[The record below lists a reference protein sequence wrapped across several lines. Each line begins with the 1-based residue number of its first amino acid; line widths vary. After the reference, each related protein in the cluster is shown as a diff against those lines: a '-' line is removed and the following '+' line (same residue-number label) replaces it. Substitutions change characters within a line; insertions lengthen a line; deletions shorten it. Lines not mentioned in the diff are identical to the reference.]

1 MSSRMVCV
9 ADFEEY
15 ANEKLARTYKEYFSS
30 GADQCQTLKENAEAF
45 KRLRIRP
52 RFLRDVSCRDLSTT
66 LLGEKVDFPVGVSST
81 ALQGLAWP
89 DGDICT
95 ARAAAQLHS
104 CMIVSTY
111 ANNSVEEISAAS
123 PGGLKWFQLYIMPDR
138 PFTQRLVRRAEA
150 AGYKALV
157 VTVDLPVVGKRYP
170 DLKNRFHLPPHLSVP
185 NLQGLQSSASQS
197 NDERNYGSGA
207 SPEDPALCW
216 KDIDWLSSITN
227 LPIILKGILTAEDAG
242 IALDHPGVKGILVSN
257 HGGRQLDGVPATI
270 EVLPEIVAAVGERLE
285 VYLDGGVRTGTDV
298 LKALALGARAVF
310 VGRPAIWGLA
320 YNGEDGVAE
329 VLKILR
335 NELDLAMALSGCRCL
350 AEIKHPLVV
359 GEEYYSKL

>member
-1 MSSRMVCV
+1 
-9 ADFEEY
+9 
-15 ANEKLARTYKEYFSS
+15 
-30 GADQCQTLKENAEAF
+30 
-45 KRLRIRP
+45 
-52 RFLRDVSCRDLSTT
+52 
-66 LLGEKVDFPVGVSST
+66 
-81 ALQGLAWP
+81 
-89 DGDICT
+89 
-95 ARAAAQLHS
+95 
-104 CMIVSTY
+104 MIVSTY
-111 ANNSVEEISAAS
+111 GTTSIEDISTAS

-138 PFTQRLVRRAEA
+138 QFTQRLVQRAET

-170 DLKNRFHLPPHLSVP
+170 DLTNRFQLPPHLSVP
-185 NLQGLQSSASQS
+185 NLQGLESSASQS
-197 NDERNYGSGA
+197 KDERDYGGGA
-207 SPEDPALCW
+207 SPEDPALSW

-329 VLKILR
+329 VMTILR
-335 NELDLAMALSGCRCL
+335 SELDLAMTLSGCRSL
-350 AEIKHPLVV
+350 AEINRSLVV

>member
-1 MSSRMVCV
+1 MSRPMVCV

-15 ANEKLARTYKEYFSS
+15 ANNKLARTYKEYFRS
-30 GADQCQTLKENAEAF
+30 GADQCQTLRENTEAF

-52 RFLRDVSCRDLSTT
+52 RFLRDVSCRDLSTS

-81 ALQGLAWP
+81 GLQGLAWP
-89 DGDICT
+89 DGDSKT
-95 ARAAAQLHS
+95 AKAAAKLHT

-111 ANNSVEEISAAS
+111 ANNSLEEISSAS

-138 PFTQRLVRRAEA
+138 RFTQRLVQRVAQ

-170 DLKNRFHLPPHLSVP
+170 DLRNSFRLPPHLTVP

-197 NDERNYGSGA
+197 KDERNYGSGA
-207 SPEDPALCW
+207 SPEDPALSW

-227 LPIILKGILTAEDAG
+227 LPIILKGVMTAEDAG

-270 EVLPEIVAAVGERLE
+270 EVLPEIVAAVGGRLE

-320 YNGEDGVAE
+320 YNGEDGVTE

-350 AEIKHPLVV
+350 AEIKRHLVV

>member
-1 MSSRMVCV
+1 MVCV

-15 ANEKLARTYKEYFSS
+15 TNDKLARTYKEYFSS
-30 GADQCQTLKENAEAF
+30 GADQCQTLKENTEAF

-52 RFLRDVSCRDLSTT
+52 RFLRDASCRDLSTT

-95 ARAAAQLHS
+95 AKAATKLHT

-111 ANNSVEEISAAS
+111 ANNSIEDISTAS

-138 PFTQRLVRRAEA
+138 QFTQRLVQRAET

-170 DLKNRFHLPPHLSVP
+170 DLRNSFQLPPHISVP
-185 NLQGLQSSASQS
+185 NLQGLESSASQR
-197 NDERNYGSGA
+197 DYGSGA
-207 SPEDPALCW
+207 SPEDPALSW

-257 HGGRQLDGVPATI
+257 HGGRQLDGVTATI
-270 EVLPEIVAAVGERLE
+270 EVLPEIVAAVGQRLE

-329 VLKILR
+329 VMTILR
-335 NELDLAMALSGCRCL
+335 SELDLAMALSGCRSL
-350 AEIKHPLVV
+350 AEIKHSLVV
-359 GEEYYSKL
+359 GEKYYSKL

>member
-1 MSSRMVCV
+1 MSRRMVCV

-15 ANEKLARTYKEYFSS
+15 ANKKLSRVHKEVICT
-30 GADQCQTLKENAEAF
+30 GADQCQTLQENIEAF

-52 RFLRDVSCRDLSTT
+52 RVLRDVSRRDLSTT

-89 DGDICT
+89 DGDICA
-95 ARAAAQLHS
+95 ARAIAQLHT
-104 CMIVSTY
+104 CMIVNMY

-138 PFTQRLVRRAEA
+138 PFTQRLVRRAEL

-157 VTVDLPVVGKRYP
+157 VTVDAPVPGKRYP
-170 DLKNRFHLPPHLSVP
+170 NLRSRFQRPPHLRIP
-185 NLQGLQSSASQS
+185 NFQGIQSSAAPSKDKQNLVCGPYPLDRS
-197 NDERNYGSGA
+197 LS
-207 SPEDPALCW
+207 W

-242 IALDHPGVKGILVSN
+242 RALEHPGVKGILVSN

-310 VGRPAIWGLA
+310 VARPAIWGLA
-320 YNGEDGVAE
+320 YN
-329 VLKILR
+329 
-335 NELDLAMALSGCRCL
+335 
-350 AEIKHPLVV
+350 VV
-359 GEEYYSKL
+359 GV